1 MSQLQRETRV
11 ADGSLSL
18 VQAKHRKQSRIKQ
31 VWKRIRKNRPA
42 LVGLAI
48 LCIFLFFTVFAHLIA
63 DYDTM
68 AIRHDTAHRLEPPS
82 RQHIFG
88 TDEFGRDIFAR
99 TIHGG
104 RVSLSVGLISTFVA
118 VLLGGVVGLAA
129 GYYGGRFDGIVMRI
143 IDVLMGIPVIL
154 VAISIAAA
162 LGPGVTNLLI
172 AITIAQIPR
181 FVIITRS
188 MILTTVGQ
196 EYVEAARAYGSR
208 DAHILFRHVLPN
220 AMGQIVVQATMNVSS
235 MILATAAL
243 SFLGMGVQPPAPEW
257 GSMLSDGREF
267 MRYSMHVVLYPGLAI
282 SFASLALN
290 MLGDGLRDALDPRQ
304 G

>member
-1 MSQLQRETRV
+1 MASDITLIKTTY
-11 ADGSLSL
+11 
-18 VQAKHRKQSRIKQ
+18 RKQSRMKQ
-31 VWKRIRKNRPA
+31 VWKRLKRNRPA
-42 LVGLAI
+42 LLGLFIIAV
-48 LCIFLFFTVFAHLIA
+48 FAFFTIFANFIA

-68 AIRHDTAHRLEPPS
+68 AIRHDTAHRLQPPS
-82 RQHIFG
+82 SAHIFG

-99 TIHGG
+99 TIHGA
-104 RVSLSVGLISTFVA
+104 RVSLSVGLVSTVISVM
-118 VLLGGVVGLAA
+118 LGGVIGLAS
-129 GYYGGRFDGIVMRI
+129 GYYGGRIDATVMRI
-143 IDVLMGIPVIL
+143 VDVLLGIPVIL

-162 LGPGVTNLLI
+162 LGPGITNLLI
-172 AITIAQIPR
+172 AITLAQVPR
-181 FVIITRS
+181 FVIIVRS
-188 MILTTVGQ
+188 MILTIVGQ

-208 DAHILFRHVLPN
+208 DSHILFKHILPN

-235 MILATAAL
+235 MILSTAAL
-243 SFLGMGVQPPAPEW
+243 SFLGMGVQPPDPEW